1 MREMRVKGD
10 YIHHESI
17 KGSMGIK
24 ISAPGLENAMAGS
37 ELYKAEN
44 DDDIENYKI
53 QIADDLVDIMD
64 KYVDKTSHGVCV
76 QASTIGSL
84 EALLEFLKTMK
95 IPVTS
100 INIGPVHKKDILKAM
115 KSLQGESIQ
124 KEFAT
129 ILAFDVKIMPEAQQ
143 YADENGITIF
153 TANIIYHLFDQF
165 TAYVKKCRDERKSD
179 EGSKAVFPCLLEMVK
194 GAVFHVK
201 DPIVIGVTVKAGILR
216 IGTPLCI
223 PDKEKLRIGRV
234 ESIELNGKPMQMA
247 KPQHGGVAMKISG
260 DTSITYGRHFDDSN
274 QIASILTRDSIDALK
289 QYFKDDLGTD
299 DWKLV
304 IQLKKMFG
312 IP

>member
-1 MREMRVKGD
+1 MRELRVKGD

-44 DDDIENYKI
+44 DEEIETFKH

-64 KYVDKTSHGVCV
+64 KYVDKTAHGVCV

-100 INIGPVHKKDILKAM
+100 INIGPVYKKDILKAM
-115 KSLQGESIQ
+115 KSIQGENPM

-129 ILAFDVKIMPEAQQ
+129 VLAFDVKVLPDAQQ
-143 YADENGITIF
+143 FADDNGIMVF

-165 TAYVKKCRDERKSD
+165 KEYVEKCRGDRKSD
-179 EGSKAVFPCLLEMVK
+179 EGSKAVFPCVLEMVK

-201 DPIVIGVTVKAGILR
+201 DPLVIGVTVKAGMLK

-223 PDKEKLRIGRV
+223 PDKEVR
-234 ESIELNGKPMQMA
+234 
-247 KPQHGGVAMKISG
+247 
-260 DTSITYGRHFDDSN
+260 Y
-274 QIASILTRDSIDALK
+274 
-289 QYFKDDLGTD
+289 Y
-299 DWKLV
+299 
-304 IQLKKMFG
+304 
-312 IP
+312 

>member
-1 MREMRVKGD
+1 
-10 YIHHESI
+10 
-17 KGSMGIK
+17 MGIK

-37 ELYKAEN
+37 ELYRAEN
-44 DDDIENYKI
+44 DEEIETFKG

-64 KYVDKTSHGVCV
+64 KYVDKTTNGVCV

-115 KSLQGESIQ
+115 KSLQGEKVQ

-129 ILAFDVKIMPEAQQ
+129 ILAFDVRIMPDAQQ
-143 YADENGITIF
+143 FADDNEITIF

-165 TAYVKKCRDERKSD
+165 TEYVKKCRDERKSD

-194 GAVFHVK
+194 GAIFHVK
-201 DPIVIGVTVKAGILR
+201 DPLVIGVTVKAGMLK

-223 PDKEKLRIGRV
+223 PDKGVSTFICIITFMHRTNASV
-234 ESIELNGKPMQMA
+234 ESSLLSLTGSLFRLPSLLTEESLSRSPETLPSPMED
-247 KPQHGGVAMKISG
+247 IS
-260 DTSITYGRHFDDSN
+260 TTPIRLH
-274 QIASILTRDSIDALK
+274 L
-289 QYFKDDLGTD
+289 
-299 DWKLV
+299 
-304 IQLKKMFG
+304 
-312 IP
+312 